1 MNGRQL
7 IFFLTAALVAL
18 AAMLCGCGREAAAP
32 VDSTGSITGGE
43 DAGTES
49 ASTGVTVES
58 ADRSGDYLG
67 LVTVESADRS
77 GDYLGLDAS
86 NGLDVIVWQ
95 MARGSYSFG
104 LLEHSETE
112 RDWLSP
118 ELLNL
123 RGVNASRMRQILSE
137 YDATPESVYVIPWE
151 NPISSY
157 IPDCFITDP
166 GGSSENRFE
175 EYIAAVRGML
185 FD

>member
-7 IFFLTAALVAL
+7 IFSLITALVAL

-32 VDSTGSITGGE
+32 VDSTGSPTGGE

-49 ASTGVTVES
+49 ASTGVT
-58 ADRSGDYLG
+58 G
-67 LVTVESADRS
+67 ESADRS

-86 NGLDVIVWQ
+86 KGLDVIVWQ

-123 RGVNASRMRQILSE
+123 RGVNASRMRQILSK
-137 YDATPESVYVIPWE
+137 YGATPESVYVIPWE

-166 GGSSENRFE
+166 GGGSENRFE
-175 EYIAAVRGML
+175 EYVAAVRGML